1 LKRRLAVLL
10 ALAMM
15 FGATAA
21 VAGSASAVPSGN
33 NGNHYG
39 EYSNTNNGN
48 HTGAGSGLGK
58 YDNKRRGLR

>member
-1 LKRRLAVLL
+1 LKKRLAVLL
-10 ALAMM
+10 ALAMI
-15 FGATAA
+15 FSATA
-21 VAGSASAVPSGN
+21 VAAGPASALPPGN

-48 HTGAGSGLGK
+48 HVGAGSGLGK

>member
-1 LKRRLAVLL
+1 
-10 ALAMM
+10 MM

-21 VAGSASAVPSGN
+21 VAGSASALPPGN

-48 HTGAGSGLGK
+48 HTGAGSGMGK

>member
-33 NGNHYG
+33 NGNYYG

-48 HTGAGSGLGK
+48 HTGAGFGLGK